1 MYKLNSNIHFDETN
15 FQTITE
21 IPVGNWLVMYNEK
34 LDEFYLKEQLSFT
47 LPNKLYGSCKT
58 LTKKFLNTFNN
69 RNKNLGVLLSGL
81 KGTGKSLLS
90 RNICVE
96 SGLPVIILTEPYQ
109 GTTFLNFLNKINQ
122 ECVIFLD

>member
-1 MYKLNSNIHFDETN
+1 MYKLYSNIHFVETN